1 MNRPEVR
8 CQRTGLAM
16 GRLDGMTETNWAGS
30 YTYAAPRFARPGT
43 VVELQEIVADAD
55 RAHALGTRHTF
66 NDIADTD
73 GVLIELGGLPRLVEV
88 DETDGTVTV
97 DGGARYGDV
106 VAELDGHGRALANLA
121 SLPHISIAGAVATAT
136 HGSGSSNRNL
146 SDAVVGLEW
155 VGPDGALLTATPTDP
170 DWAGLVVSIGALG
183 IVTRLTLRT
192 LPTFD
197 VRQDVFTDL
206 PWGALEADLPAIF
219 GSAYSVSLFTRFTGE
234 VIPQVWLK
242 ARMPSEAREDFL
254 GAPPATETMH
264 MLPGADALAVTEQGG
279 LPGPWFGRLPHFRL
293 EFTPSNG
300 AEIQSEYLVPRD
312 RALEAV
318 EVMRRLGPELEP
330 ILQVGELRAVAA
342 DELWLSS
349 SYETDVM
356 GIHLTWVR
364 DQEAVDAATRRVEEG
379 LLPLGARPHW
389 GKAFS
394 AGHDELAEVYPR
406 LRDFATLRER
416 LDPEG
421 VFRNAFLDRVL
432 GL

>member
-1 MNRPEVR
+1 
-8 CQRTGLAM
+8 
-16 GRLDGMTETNWAGS
+16 MTETNWAGS
-30 YTYAAPRFARPGT
+30 YTYDAPRRERPGS
-43 VVELQEIVADAD
+43 VEELQEVVA
-55 RAHALGTRHTF
+55 REPRVHPLGTRHTF

-73 GVLIELGGLPRLVEV
+73 GVLLEMGGLPRIVEL
-88 DETDGTVTV
+88 DEAHGTVTV

-106 VAELDGHGRALANLA
+106 VAELDGQGRALANLA

-136 HGSGSSNRNL
+136 HGSGSGNRNL
-146 SDAVVGLEW
+146 ADAVVGLEW
-155 VGPDGALLTATPTDP
+155 VGPDGELHTATPTDP

-183 IVTRLTLRT
+183 VVTRLTLRT
-192 LPTFD
+192 EPTFD
-197 VRQDVFTDL
+197 IRQDVFTGL
-206 PWGALEADLPAIF
+206 SWQALEADLPGIF
-219 GSAYSVSLFTRFTGE
+219 GSAYSVSLFTRFTGDA
-234 VIPQVWLK
+234 VAQVWLK
-242 ARMPSEAREDFL
+242 GRMPAEAREGFH
-254 GAPPATETMH
+254 GARRATETMH
-264 MLPGADALAVTEQGG
+264 MLPGADALAVTQQGG
-279 LPGPWFGRLPHFRL
+279 RPGPWFERLAHFRL

-318 EVMRRLGPELEP
+318 DVMRSLGPELEP

-364 DQEAVDAATRRVEEG
+364 DQAAVDAAVVRVEEG

-389 GKAFS
+389 GKAFA
-394 AGHDELAEVYPR
+394 AGYAELAPLYPR
-406 LRDFATLRER
+406 FEDFRALRER
-416 LDPEG
+416 TDPEG
-421 VFRNAFLDRVL
+421 VFRNGFLDRVL